1 MPFTAMTWLSACRRQ
16 AWLFLIPVQLA
27 VLAVVLSP
35 SGLEAAQGGKTEVL
49 PVQKAVP
56 PAVVIETG
64 GTEQDLRRQMRTRN
78 GVGELSNS
86 PVRFSDAPIGSYG
99 FIAPAFLGMALATQS
114 PDLILEQAPTAVNAY
129 EIHKVADGNG
139 LVIGFV
145 GKDVAQAIKPN
156 QRPKTVRLSL
166 HSKPTELAPLIV
178 AVPLTKLMADQMP
191 RRVDRKK
198 PDGPV
203 LLEMDLQGTGNRKRL
218 GE

>member
-1 MPFTAMTWLSACRRQ
+1 MRLPGQTDPMRRPTTPCLILIACKLIVLTLLCSAHD
-16 AWLFLIPVQLA
+16 
-27 VLAVVLSP
+27 
-35 SGLEAAQGGKTEVL
+35 LEAAPGGKTEVL

-56 PAVVIETG
+56 PAVVIEIG
-64 GTEQDLRRQMRTRN
+64 GTEQDLRRQMRTQN

-99 FIAPAFLGMALATQS
+99 FIAPVFLGMALATQS
-114 PDLILEQAPTAVNAY
+114 PDLVLERAPTAVNAY
-129 EIHKVADGNG
+129 EIHKVADGDG

-145 GKDVAQAIKPN
+145 GQDVAQQIKPKE
-156 QRPKTVRLSL
+156 RLKTVRLSL
-166 HSKPTELAPLIV
+166 HSKPTESAPFIV